1 VFAVGR
7 SAFCFQAY
15 PSLHAVFGRESEVVR
30 AKQTSNRK
38 LGFGSLG
45 GLDDPAWD
53 AQNGVS
59 GADAAAARLLGVS
72 QPRIN
77 DLMRAK
83 VDKFPSNALV
93 EMLALAA
100 TRASTAFRCTTR
112 LSYRACQSS
121 LGEAKRRRVAH
132 G

>member
-1 VFAVGR
+1 M
-7 SAFCFQAY
+7 
-15 PSLHAVFGRESEVVR
+15 VR